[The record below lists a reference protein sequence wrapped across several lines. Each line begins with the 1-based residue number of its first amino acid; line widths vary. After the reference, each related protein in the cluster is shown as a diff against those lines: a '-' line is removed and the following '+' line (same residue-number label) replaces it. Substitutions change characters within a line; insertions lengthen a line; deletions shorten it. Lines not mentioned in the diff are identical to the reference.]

1 MKRSLNILMAL
12 MLSLMVVYLS
22 VGTTVMHC
30 LHYDKVMVGMVTDC
44 CVKRSMHHDCCL
56 GKLGAQ
62 VNKHCMEMELVKL
75 SLRSLSNTWISMQH
89 LCLQASRQPFGRRYL
104 VLLSVAFKRQD
115 IGIRMF
121 RIRLQGLILPS
132 LTS

>member
-44 CVKRSMHHDCCL
+44 CVKRSMHQDCCQ
-56 GKLGAQ
+56 GKLGTQ
-62 VNKHCMEMELVKL
+62 VNKHCMKVELVKL
-75 SLRSLSNTWISMQH
+75 SPTVSIQH
-89 LCLQASRQPFGRRYL
+89 LDFDAAQCLQASRQPFGRRCL

>member
-30 LHYDKVMVGMVTDC
+30 LRYDKVMVGMVADG
-44 CVKRSMHHDCCL
+44 CVKRCMDHDCCQ

-62 VNKHCMEMELVKL
+62 VNKHCMEVELVKYR
-75 SLRSLSNTWISMQH
+75 LRSLSNTWISMQH
-89 LCLQASRQPFGRRYL
+89 QCLLASCQLFGRRCL

-121 RIRLQGLILPS
+121 CIHLQGLILPS

>member
-75 SLRSLSNTWISMQH
+75 SPTVSIQH
-89 LCLQASRQPFGRRYL
+89 LDFDAVPVFAGIALQHERGCLRQGENP
-104 VLLSVAFKRQD
+104 
-115 IGIRMF
+115 
-121 RIRLQGLILPS
+121 PS
-132 LTS
+132 CTVV

>member
-22 VGTTVMHC
+22 VGTTVMYC
-30 LHYDKVMVGMVTDC
+30 LHYDKVMVGMVADG
-44 CVKRSMHHDCCL
+44 CVKRCMDHDCCQ

-62 VNKHCMEMELVKL
+62 VNKHCMEVELVKYR
-75 SLRSLSNTWISMQH
+75 LRSLSNTWISMQH
-89 LCLQASRQPFGRRYL
+89 QCLLASCQLFGRRCL

-115 IGIRMF
+115 IGI
-121 RIRLQGLILPS
+121 
-132 LTS
+132 

>member
-44 CVKRSMHHDCCL
+44 CVKRSMHYDCCQ
-56 GKLGAQ
+56 GKLGTQ
-62 VNKHCMEMELVKL
+62 VNKHCMKVELVKL
-75 SLRSLSNTWISMQH
+75 SPTVSSNTWISMQH
-89 LCLQASRQPFGRRYL
+89 QCLQASRQPFGRRCL

>member
-44 CVKRSMHHDCCL
+44 CVKRSMHQDCCQ
-56 GKLGAQ
+56 GKLGTQ
-62 VNKHCMEMELVKL
+62 VNKHCMKVELVKL
-75 SLRSLSNTWISMQH
+75 SPTVSIQH
-89 LCLQASRQPFGRRYL
+89 LDFDAAPMFAGIAPALWQTLPRPVICSIQKARYWN
-104 VLLSVAFKRQD
+104 
-115 IGIRMF
+115 GYWC
-121 RIRLQGLILPS
+121 
-132 LTS
+132 

>member
-44 CVKRSMHHDCCL
+44 CVKRACT
-56 GKLGAQ
+56 K
-62 VNKHCMEMELVKL
+62 
-75 SLRSLSNTWISMQH
+75 T
-89 LCLQASRQPFGRRYL
+89 
-104 VLLSVAFKRQD
+104 VAKVSWAHR
-115 IGIRMF
+115 
-121 RIRLQGLILPS
+121 
-132 LTS
+132 

>member
-56 GKLGAQ
+56 GKLGA
-62 VNKHCMEMELVKL
+62 LVKL
-75 SLRSLSNTWISMQH
+75 SPTVSIQH
-89 LCLQASRQPFGRRYL
+89 LDFDAVPVFAGIAPALWQTLPRPVICSIQKARYWNQN
-104 VLLSVAFKRQD
+104 VLHSPPRAYLALLNF
-115 IGIRMF
+115 
-121 RIRLQGLILPS
+121 LII
-132 LTS
+132 

>member
-44 CVKRSMHHDCCL
+44 C
-56 GKLGAQ
+56 
-62 VNKHCMEMELVKL
+62 
-75 SLRSLSNTWISMQH
+75 LRSLSNTWISMQH
-89 LCLQASRQPFGRRYL
+89 QCLQASRQPFGRRCL